1 VFAFPLAMF
10 VGSTF
15 WGLYAIDRELVFP
28 KALDAFFPN
37 WLNHVMHTNIM
48 VFIILE
54 LFTSFRSY
62 PSKKSSYIG
71 LGFFMS
77 AYLVWVHIIKYHADI
92 WVYPVL
98 DVLNLPQRILFFAA
112 LILSA
117 FGLMVV
123 GEFVNSSIW
132 TREIKQAAKIAGRK
146 SK

>member
-1 VFAFPLAMF
+1 
-10 VGSTF
+10 
-15 WGLYAIDRELVFP
+15 
-28 KALDAFFPN
+28 
-37 WLNHVMHTNIM
+37 MHTNIM

-54 LFTSFRSY
+54 MFTSFRSY
-62 PSKKSSYIG
+62 PSKKSAYLG

-77 AYLVWVHIIKYHADI
+77 AYLVWVHIIKYHAGI

-123 GEFVNSSIW
+123 GEFVNSAVW
-132 TREIKQAAKIAGRK
+132 TREIKQAAKTASRK